1 MTEQITA
8 EKDILQFIDDA
19 FCAAEAFGYGTRKKS
34 KESEDAMDDLMKYL
48 EASSMTDTQ
57 CYEVEPLASE
67 LARVSQDEGFKRGFS
82 IALRI
87 MIAGLNDNIA

>member
-1 MTEQITA
+1 
-8 EKDILQFIDDA
+8 
-19 FCAAEAFGYGTRKKS
+19 
-34 KESEDAMDDLMKYL
+34 MKYL

>member
-1 MTEQITA
+1 MTDQMVA
-8 EKDILQFIDDA
+8 EKDILQFIDNA

-34 KESEDAMDDLMKYL
+34 RESENTMDELMKYL
-48 EASSMTDTQ
+48 ETSGMTENQ

-67 LARVSQDEGFKRGFS
+67 LARISQDEGFKRGFS

-87 MIAGLNDNIA
+87 MIAGLNDNNT